1 MTVIVTHAHFSQPPV
16 VVFEY
21 VTTPANWPKWHPS
34 SLKVEGPGADHP
46 ALAGEEVVEQFHVS
60 GRRGEVTW
68 RVVERD
74 EPHYWR
80 IDGVVTGRSNGGTV
94 SYRLTPSSAGGT
106 DFTRAFTYPT
116 PGFLFTVADWLF
128 VRGRVKAESSQAL
141 KHLGRLLDQME

>member
-1 MTVIVTHAHFSQPPV
+1 MTVIVTHAHFSHPPA

-46 ALAGEEVVEQFHVS
+46 ALVGEEVVEQFHVS

-94 SYRLTPSSAGGT
+94 SYRLTPSLEELISLGLSRIPHRDFCSLWPIGYSFAG
-106 DFTRAFTYPT
+106 
-116 PGFLFTVADWLF
+116 
-128 VRGRVKAESSQAL
+128 E
-141 KHLGRLLDQME
+141 